1 MNGTADIR
9 DIAPPVEVFPY
20 PLWMVVAA
28 AAVVALVLALAVW
41 LLVRL
46 LRRRPAP
53 VPLPHEIALAA
64 LQLAREQLS
73 TLDPYAFSIRVSDI
87 LRDYLVAKF
96 DLPARLQ
103 TSDEFLRTLENFA
116 KFSSGTKLQLAQFLA
131 KCDLIKFARINATR
145 ADSEALLD
153 QALLFVKESA
163 GIESKSSTERRAA

>member
-1 MNGTADIR
+1 MNSAPDIR

-28 AAVVALVLALAVW
+28 AAVVALLLALAVW

-46 LRRRPAP
+46 LRKKPAP
-53 VPLPHEIALAA
+53 VPLPHEIALTA
-64 LQLAREQLS
+64 LQLAREQLG

-96 DLPARLQ
+96 DLPAKRQ
-103 TSDEFLRTLENFA
+103 TSDEFLHTLENFA

-153 QALLFVKESA
+153 QALLLVKESA
-163 GIESKSSTERRAA
+163 GIESKSSAERRAA